1 MKYTNLI
8 DISWP
13 ISPTMTAYKDKKV
26 VSFTATKQFETDQV
40 RETHVL
46 IGTHTG
52 THIDAPAHFLA
63 TGETIDK
70 QSLSRLIG
78 ACRVIDLTHCVEKI
92 TASDLA
98 LHNLKP
104 GERILCKTRN
114 SLRSSEDLFNPL
126 FIFIDHSASIFCVE
140 QKISAIGV
148 DYLGI
153 ERSQPGHETHTTLL
167 GAGIALIE
175 GLRLAHVQPGVYG
188 LICLPLLL
196 DGLDGSPARAILL
209 EHSS

>member
-1 MKYTNLI
+1 MQYTNII

-13 ISPTMTAYKDKKV
+13 ISPTMTAYKDKKM
-26 VSFTATKQFETDQV
+26 VSFTGTKQFETDHV
-40 RETHVL
+40 REAHVL
-46 IGTHTG
+46 ISTHTG

-63 TGETIDK
+63 TGATIDK
-70 QSLSRLIG
+70 QSLSPLIG

-98 LHNLKP
+98 LHDLKP

-114 SLRSSEDLFNPL
+114 SLCSSEDVFNPL
-126 FIFIDHSASIFCVE
+126 FVFIDYSASMFCVE
-140 QKISAIGV
+140 QKISTIGI
-148 DYLGI
+148 DYLGV

-175 GLRLAHVQPGVYG
+175 GLRLAHVQSGVYD
-188 LICLPLLL
+188 LICLPLFLN
-196 DGLDGSPARAILL
+196 GLDGSPARAILL
-209 EHSS
+209 EHGS